1 MSSASPDNTAM
12 AMVHEGWD
20 HLRAGRPL
28 AARASWQ
35 RALALEDG
43 SEAAQQAIDRLEKS
57 GDLPAAARAIYRL
70 RAQADPARRAAWD
83 DRLAAKQASLQTMY
97 TNLSTT
103 LAKLQSQSDWLA
115 SQISGLDSMFSS
127 SKN

>member
-1 MSSASPDNTAM
+1 
-12 AMVHEGWD
+12 
-20 HLRAGRPL
+20 
-28 AARASWQ
+28 
-35 RALALEDG
+35 
-43 SEAAQQAIDRLEKS
+43 
-57 GDLPAAARAIYRL
+57 
-70 RAQADPARRAAWD
+70 
-83 DRLAAKQASLQTMY
+83 MY